1 MKKIII
7 FIIIAFLIFACKQE
21 TETASAPIGK
31 MSYAQIDS
39 MLHANVMA
47 GHTLTDRIGLYSEMF
62 LGTPYSWTATGDG
75 PYALMEKYPLVNFD
89 STNCMV
95 YCEHVLALS
104 ISDSWDNFFNNLQK
118 IRYRDGIIGMKTRN
132 HYTMAD
138 WLPENS
144 WLLDDVSR
152 EVGGEFTESMTRTI
166 SHEEFFRNKGIT
178 DMRYV
183 KLDRSITVD
192 YVPMELLGAVK
203 ENIHSGD
210 IVAMLHA
217 KKNDIFSAHMLMIVE
232 KPDGLYFREASTS
245 KYTTFETPFDTWVKE
260 KSGSEKYAGLA
271 VMRIRKDLNTAGA
284 IVLPWKIPD
293 LKIIVEKEG

>member
-1 MKKIII
+1 MKKIIV
-7 FIIIAFLIFACKQE
+7 FIIIAFLIFACKPE
-21 TETASAPIGK
+21 TETTSAPIGK

-39 MLHANVMA
+39 MLQKNVIA
-47 GHTLTDRIGLYSEMF
+47 GFTITDRIKLYSKMF

-75 PYALMEKYPLVNFD
+75 PYALMETYPLVNFD

-104 ISDSWDNFFNNLQK
+104 ISDSWDNFFNNLQN

-132 HYTMAD
+132 HYTIAD
-138 WLPENS
+138 WRPENS

-152 EVGGEFTESMTRTI
+152 KIGGEYTRSLTRTI

-183 KLDRSITVD
+183 KLDRRMTVD
-192 YVPMELLGAVK
+192 YVPMEHLADVK
-203 ENIHSGD
+203 ARIRNGD

-217 KKNDIFSAHMLMIVE
+217 KKDDIFSAHMLMIVE
-232 KPDGLYFREASTS
+232 KSGELYFREASTS
-245 KYTTFETPFDTWVKE
+245 NYSTFETAYDTWLE
-260 KSGSEKYAGLA
+260 QKSGSERYAGLA
-271 VMRIRKDLNTAGA
+271 FMRVRDDLNTAGA
-284 IVLPWKIPD
+284 VVLPGKFRI
-293 LKIIVEKEG
+293 